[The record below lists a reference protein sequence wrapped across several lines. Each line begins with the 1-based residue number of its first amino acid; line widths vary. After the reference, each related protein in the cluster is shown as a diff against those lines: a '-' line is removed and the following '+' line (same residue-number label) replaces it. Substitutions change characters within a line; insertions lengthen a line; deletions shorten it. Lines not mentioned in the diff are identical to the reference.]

1 MVDPTTG
8 EYDDMPHIAPG
19 NIEPFTGRILD
30 NVKTVKEEQLISGK
44 FRFRPNDVVYGKI
57 NPQLGKYFYASIDG
71 LTSADAYVFNGKNG
85 ITQKFLYSVLQTKDF
100 FKYSISVSKRSG
112 MPKINRD
119 ELNAYSFCVPKE
131 EEQEKIGD
139 FLLGID
145 NLITLHQRKLF
156 LNFVKK
162 NDWEQ
167 RKLGDTV
174 QITMGQSP
182 DGSTYSETPS
192 DYILVQGNADLKDGW
207 VSPRVW
213 TSQMTKKADAGDLIM
228 SVRAPAGA
236 MGKTAYNAVI
246 GRGVAAIK
254 GNEFIYQSL
263 VKMDSNGYW
272 KKLSSGSTFES
283 LNSNNIKDAEIFVP
297 CDEEQQKIGQYF
309 SNLDNLITL
318 HQRKCD
324 ETKKLKK
331 FMLQK
336 MFPKKDANKP
346 EIRFAGFTDDWEQR
360 KLGEI
365 CQRVIRKNKN
375 NESDLPLTI
384 ASQYGLIDQRD
395 FFNKVVAAK
404 DMSNYYLLRKGEF
417 AYNKSYSNG
426 FEYGS
431 IKRLNAYEQGCLS
444 TLYIC
449 FEITSDEVDS
459 DYLECFFDTLKWY
472 GDLSMICAEGARN
485 HGLLN
490 VDIKAF
496 FADINVS
503 TPTNLK
509 EQRKIATYLN
519 NLDHLITLHQR
530 KCDELKEFKKYMLQ
544 NMFPQ
549 KG

>member
-119 ELNAYSFCVPKE
+119 ELNAYSFCAPKE

-318 HQRKCD
+318 HRR
-324 ETKKLKK
+324 
-331 FMLQK
+331 
-336 MFPKKDANKP
+336 A
-346 EIRFAGFTDDWEQR
+346 
-360 KLGEI
+360 
-365 CQRVIRKNKN
+365 
-375 NESDLPLTI
+375 
-384 ASQYGLIDQRD
+384 Y
-395 FFNKVVAAK
+395 
-404 DMSNYYLLRKGEF
+404 
-417 AYNKSYSNG
+417 YNKKG
-426 FEYGS
+426 
-431 IKRLNAYEQGCLS
+431 
-444 TLYIC
+444 
-449 FEITSDEVDS
+449 
-459 DYLECFFDTLKWY
+459 
-472 GDLSMICAEGARN
+472 
-485 HGLLN
+485 GLTN
-490 VDIKAF
+490 VHNDNQQHYAI
-496 FADINVS
+496 
-503 TPTNLK
+503 L
-509 EQRKIATYLN
+509 
-519 NLDHLITLHQR
+519 
-530 KCDELKEFKKYMLQ
+530 
-544 NMFPQ
+544 
-549 KG
+549 